1 MITVEIMT
9 KTGFKLLFT
18 DDDNVLMGI
27 ENLAVFSNEADDPYM
42 TNKDD
47 ADSEE
52 EEDFNL
58 LPTDNLVAV
67 GHVEGDAA
75 ILEVY
80 GMKIFSFLFES
91 HHSRNCGLG
100 AVYNAEEANLY
111 VHHETLLPALPLC
124 MEWLD
129 YVPDEESPGNLL
141 CNLG

>member
-1 MITVEIMT
+1 M
-9 KTGFKLLFT
+9 FT
-18 DDDNVLMGI
+18 DDDNILMGI
-27 ENLAVFSNEADDPYM
+27 ESLAVFSNEADDPYM

-80 GMKIFSFLFES
+80 GMKTFTFVFTSFKI
-91 HHSRNCGLG
+91 LG
-100 AVYNAEEANLY
+100 FCAVYNAEEANLY

-141 CNLG
+141 CNLDLSQIVT

>member
-1 MITVEIMT
+1 MI
-9 KTGFKLLFT
+9 KNGFKLLFT
-18 DDDNVLMGI
+18 DDDNILMGI
-27 ENLAVFSNEADDPYM
+27 ESLAVFSNEADDPYM

-80 GMKIFSFLFES
+80 GMKTFTFVFTSFKILVFVQFTMQKKPICTSTMKLYFPLS
-91 HHSRNCGLG
+91 HSAWNGSIMFLMKNHLVIYC
-100 AVYNAEEANLY
+100 AI
-111 VHHETLLPALPLC
+111 
-124 MEWLD
+124 
-129 YVPDEESPGNLL
+129 
-141 CNLG
+141 

>member
-1 MITVEIMT
+1 MI

-27 ENLAVFSNEADDPYM
+27 ESLAVFSNAADDPYM

-58 LPTDNLVAV
+58 LPTDNLIAV

-80 GMKIFSFLFES
+80 GMKMLNVFFESFKKCLFLFS
-91 HHSRNCGLG
+91 LQC
-100 AVYNAEEANLY
+100 
-111 VHHETLLPALPLC
+111 
-124 MEWLD
+124 
-129 YVPDEESPGNLL
+129 
-141 CNLG
+141 